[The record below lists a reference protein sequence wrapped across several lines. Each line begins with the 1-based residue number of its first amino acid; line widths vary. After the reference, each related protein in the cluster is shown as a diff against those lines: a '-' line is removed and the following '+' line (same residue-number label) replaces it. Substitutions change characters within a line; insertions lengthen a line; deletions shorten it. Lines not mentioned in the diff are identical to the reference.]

1 MSDMSDIALIFFKM
15 LVPKFKEVYLKDK
28 GFENR
33 LIESVNV
40 NELIQN
46 NTKGDSFSLFE
57 EN

>member
-1 MSDMSDIALIFFKM
+1 MSDMSDIALIFFKV

-28 GFENR
+28 RFENR

-40 NELIQN
+40 NEMIQVKQ
-46 NTKGDSFSLFE
+46 KGDSFSLFK

>member
-1 MSDMSDIALIFFKM
+1 MSDMSDIALIFFKV

-46 NTKGDSFSLFE
+46 NTKGE
-57 EN
+57 